1 MSFLAFLILL
11 VAAASAWLPLVATRH
26 WHGAWRAAA
35 LAPLLIGLLLLVAM
49 LAERAAAPSGPMRWQ
64 LAAFAWAMGTMV
76 YMVAAL
82 TIKSI
87 LDKSKG
93 RSQRR

>member
-1 MSFLAFLILL
+1 MSFLAILILL
-11 VAAASAWLPLVATRH
+11 VTAASAWLPLLAARH
-26 WHGAWRAAA
+26 WRGAWRGAA
-35 LAPLLIGLLLLVAM
+35 LAPLFIGLLLLVAM
-49 LAERAAAPSGPMRWQ
+49 LAERAAAPSDPIRWQ

-87 LDKSKG
+87 LNKPRG
-93 RSQRR
+93 

>member
-1 MSFLAFLILL
+1 MSFLAILILL
-11 VAAASAWLPLVATRH
+11 VTAASAWLPLLAARH
-26 WHGAWRAAA
+26 WRGAWRGAA
-35 LAPLLIGLLLLVAM
+35 LAPLFIGLLLLVAM
-49 LAERAAAPSGPMRWQ
+49 LAERAAAPSDPIRWQ

-87 LDKSKG
+87 LNKSRG
-93 RSQRR
+93 

>member
-1 MSFLAFLILL
+1 MSFLAILVLL
-11 VAAASAWLPLVATRH
+11 VAAASAWLPLLAARH
-26 WHGAWRAAA
+26 WRGAWRAAA
-35 LAPLLIGLLLLVAM
+35 LAPLLIALLLPVAM
-49 LAERAAAPSGPMRWQ
+49 LAGRAGVPPPGPMRWQ

-93 RSQRR
+93 